1 MVRDS
6 FHKELDR
13 LDQDVVRMGA
23 LVERAIDE
31 AITALAECDA
41 ERARRVQEGDDEI
54 DALFLDIEKR
64 AFALLAKQQ
73 PVAGDLRLIMAVVL
87 TVNDLERSGDL
98 AYNVASMVRNDLT
111 IVKLKPVAG
120 LVYELGHSAQR
131 LLARSID
138 AWAKKDLKLAAE
150 MEDLDD
156 EIDDLYAKLLTELF
170 DLSKEVAFEVAMNMV
185 LVGRYFERIAD
196 HGVNIGERIRYY
208 VTGDA
213 EHLG

>member
-31 AITALAECDA
+31 AVTSLAECDA
-41 ERARRVQEGDDEI
+41 ERARRVQLGDDEI
-54 DALFLDIEKR
+54 DALFIDIEKR

-111 IVKLKPVAG
+111 IVKLKPIAG
-120 LVYELGHSAQR
+120 LIYELGHASQR

-138 AWAKKDLKLAAE
+138 AWAKKDLGLAAE
-150 MEDLDD
+150 MDDLDD
-156 EIDDLYAKLLTELF
+156 EIDDLYAKLLAELF
-170 DLSKEVAFEVAMNMV
+170 ELSKEVAFEVAMNMV

-196 HGVNIGERIRYY
+196 HAVNIAERIRYY

>member
-1 MVRDS
+1 MVRDA

-13 LDQDVVRMGA
+13 LDQDVVRLGA
-23 LVERAIDE
+23 LVERAIEE
-31 AITALAECDA
+31 AVTALSECDS

-98 AYNVASMVRNDLT
+98 AFNVAAMVRDDLT
-111 IVKLKPVAG
+111 IVKVKPVAA
-120 LVYELGHSAQR
+120 LVYELGRASQR

-138 AWAKKDLKLAAE
+138 AWANKDLSLAAE
-150 MEDLDD
+150 MDDLDD

-170 DLSKEVAFEVAMNMV
+170 DLSKEVAFEVAMNLV

-196 HGVNIGERIRYY
+196 HGVNIAERIRYF
-208 VTGDA
+208 VTGDSQ
-213 EHLG
+213 HLG